1 MKARRFIRRRA
12 ALVSVLCLIFTAG
25 ILTAAVL
32 SLSKI
37 GTFTVAAH
45 VELQRSMLVAEG
57 VAARVQWLL
66 AADRNLNPDDKPGSV
81 EYETFE
87 YDRFM
92 ADGVEHELDYY
103 GETVRVQVFDAVSG
117 WDMSASNYANVLS
130 TISSQEDAGE
140 DLVDQCE
147 EVSQLIADYLDSD
160 DNIRERG
167 MEAGDYEDDMRAP
180 LPRNGTM
187 LFREELLYIRGLT
200 DIIPLDSDGRLSAVR
215 LIPPAGTSSLEG
227 SPTLFNA
234 TREEIKLRLSDL
246 DEDGI
251 DNVMDA
257 LKQWRTE
264 KVLLSESLDEE
275 ILTRLN
281 SAFSTSESGAYTVV
295 ISGPR
300 GEGTRRPFRKLVFT
314 YAGFEVSGPTDQML
328 KYMEWNFL

>member
-300 GEGTRRPFRKLVFT
+300 GEGKRRPFRKLVFT

>member
-81 EYETFE
+81 EYEAFE

-117 WDMSASNYANVLS
+117 WDMSASGYASVLS

-140 DLVDQCE
+140 DLVELCD

-160 DNIRERG
+160 ENIREQG
-167 MEAGDYEDDMRAP
+167 MEAGDYEDALQSP

-200 DIIPLDSDGRLSAVR
+200 DLIPLDSDGRLSAVR
-215 LIPPAGTSSLEG
+215 LIPPAGTSTLEG
-227 SPTLFNA
+227 TPSLFSV
-234 TREEIKLRLSDL
+234 TREAVKLRLNDL
-246 DEDGI
+246 DDDGI
-251 DNVMDA
+251 DSIMDA
-257 LKQWRTE
+257 LKQWRTD

-275 ILTRLN
+275 TLNRLYA
-281 SAFSTSESGAYTVV
+281 AFSTTESGAYTVM

-300 GEGTRRPFRKLVFT
+300 GTGKQRPFRKLVFT
-314 YAGFEVSGPTDQML
+314 YAGFEISGPTDRML